1 MRRTNIYKLEEG
13 LHKIALP
20 SDGIVTGAC
29 DWEGGVGLILETDA
43 ASEESTER
51 PFLVVRSGE
60 TYDEALMLN
69 YVGYGVVVEGE
80 NKIVLMLYEV
90 L

>member
-20 SDGIVTGAC
+20 SDGIVIGAC
-29 DWEGGVGLILETDA
+29 DWEGGVGLILETA
-43 ASEESTER
+43 ADTGESTER

-60 TYDEALMLN
+60 TYDESLMLN

-80 NKIVLMLYEV
+80 NKIVLMVYEV